1 MKILHV
7 ITSLRTGGA
16 EKLLVDLLP
25 AFKSMGHTV
34 ELLLFDG
41 TVTPFYTQLNESSI
55 TIHHLG
61 MGNNVYNPINI
72 FKLKRYINE
81 FDIIHTHNTAC
92 QYYLAIAKV
101 IFKSKCK
108 LFTTEHS
115 SNNRRRSI
123 KLFKYIDRVI
133 YRLYNKIISVSEKT
147 SQNLSE
153 YLGETCPITTIN
165 NGINTLKYFS
175 EINPIAANDKI
186 LITMI
191 AAFRHEKD
199 QDTLVQAIST
209 LPNNYNLWLIGQ
221 GPRQQEIKTLASNLG
236 VSKRVN
242 FSDFIAD
249 IPQALKDSDIIVL
262 SSHWEGLSLSSIE
275 GMASG
280 RPFIASNVDGL
291 REIVGGAGILFPHK
305 DYVTLAAEI
314 EKLSTDP
321 EYYTSVAKLCHA
333 RAMQYDVS
341 IMANKYNSLYNE

>member
-41 TVTPFYTQLNESSI
+41 TVTPFYTQLQEAGI
-55 TIHHLG
+55 KIHHLCVG
-61 MGNNVYNPINI
+61 GNVYNPFHIL
-72 FKLKRYINE
+72 KLKRYLNE
-81 FDIIHTHNTAC
+81 FDIVHTHNTAC
-92 QYYLAIAKV
+92 QYYTAIAKV
-101 IFKSKCK
+101 VFKSNCK
-108 LFTTEHS
+108 LFTTEHNT
-115 SNNRRRSI
+115 NNRRRAI
-123 KLFKYIDRVI
+123 KVFKHLDRVI
-133 YRLYNKIISVSEKT
+133 YQQYIKIISVSEKA
-147 SQNLSE
+147 SQNLTE
-153 YLGETCPITTIN
+153 HIGKTYPITTIS
-165 NGINTLKYFS
+165 NGINTLKFFS
-175 EINPIAANDKI
+175 EIRPVIAKGNTI
-186 LITMI
+186 VTMI

-236 VSKRVN
+236 VSKRVS
-242 FSDFIAD
+242 FTDFIAD

-262 SSHWEGLSLSSIE
+262 SSHWEGLSLSSLE

-280 RPFIASNVDGL
+280 RPFVASNVDGL
-291 REIVGGAGILFPHK
+291 SEIVGGAGILFPHK

>member
-153 YLGETCPITTIN
+153 YLGETYPITTIN

-175 EINPIAANDKI
+175 EINPVAANDKI

-236 VSKRVN
+236 VSKRVS
-242 FSDFIAD
+242 FTDFIAD

-280 RPFIASNVDGL
+280 RPFIASDVDGL

-314 EKLSTDP
+314 EKLSTNH